1 MPPLTLPPGSEG
13 SLLLA
18 SRLPH
23 PLLTPWTILSV
34 SPLQTVLNRG
44 CLLFSVGT
52 PTVADPHLLG
62 THHTLVHDF
71 HLGP

>member
-1 MPPLTLPPGSEG
+1 MLPLPLPPGSEG

-23 PLLTPWTILSV
+23 RLLTPWTILSI
-34 SPLQTVLNRG
+34 SPLQTVLSGG

-52 PTVADPHLLG
+52 LTVTDPHLLG